1 MKPIERLEWYLKQQK
16 IRFGT
21 VERQLELGTGYLSKQ
36 IKRGGSIGSDILER
50 IFAAYS
56 TLNPTWLL
64 TGKGEPELSGTKE
77 ATSNVQQLS
86 AEGSHITSYEHL
98 KMIDNLNVTDREK
111 YQLCKMFAEKMILQ
125 VDLLEKELAEK
136 EN

>member
-50 IFAAYS
+50 VFAAYPA
-56 TLNPTWLL
+56 LNPSWLL
-64 TGKGEPELSGTKE
+64 TGKGEPELSGNKE
-77 ATSNVQQLS
+77 VTSNVQQLS
-86 AEGSHITSYEHL
+86 AEGTQITSYEHL
-98 KMIDNLNVTDREK
+98 KMIDNLDITDREK

-125 VDLLEKELAEK
+125 VDLLEKELRDK
-136 EN
+136 E